1 MSTDASPSGRPIRT
15 VLDTLRARIDLDRFD
30 AATFELATVAA
41 DLGYGDIRALSG
53 SVQWIDHLREE
64 GKRIALVD
72 GGVRGEA
79 ALALAGLD
87 EHFELSAA
95 TLDASIEGLDLA
107 PGRIIAVAASADGVA
122 AGRRAGAYLVIAVAR
137 GLATPEQ
144 LRRAGADAVVAELHE
159 LL

>member
-1 MSTDASPSGRPIRT
+1 MTFDASPSGRPVRT

-30 AATFELATVAA
+30 AAVFELPTVAA

-53 SVQWIDHLREE
+53 SVQWIEKLREA

-79 ALALAGLD
+79 ALRLAGLD
-87 EHFELSAA
+87 EHFEASEPTLEAADAALGLSA
-95 TLDASIEGLDLA
+95 D
-107 PGRIIAVAASADGVA
+107 RVVAVAASVEGVA
-122 AGRRAGAYLVIAVAR
+122 AGRRLGAYLVIAVAR
-137 GLATPEQ
+137 GQATPEQ

>member
-1 MSTDASPSGRPIRT
+1 M
-15 VLDTLRARIDLDRFD
+15 
-30 AATFELATVAA
+30 
-41 DLGYGDIRALSG
+41 
-53 SVQWIDHLREE
+53 QWIEKLREA

-79 ALALAGLD
+79 ALRLAGLD
-87 EHFELSAA
+87 EHFEASEA
-95 TLDASIEGLDLA
+95 DARGG
-107 PGRIIAVAASADGVA
+107 GRGARPRRRSRRRGRGVRR
-122 AGRRAGAYLVIAVAR
+122 GRRRRSPGGAYLVIAVAR